1 MAPRSFPDTA
11 QSASA
16 AASGQPAVSPGR
28 DPSWNNA
35 DIELTAS
42 LISALAHPLRLSIV
56 AVLADGERSVTEL
69 CDLLWSTQP
78 NISHHLAILH
88 SRNVVSF
95 RREAK
100 RALYALT
107 DIRLGDFPAMVPTT
121 SPEGACS

>member
-1 MAPRSFPDTA
+1 MSPRSFPKTA
-11 QSASA
+11 NIALAPAPDQT
-16 AASGQPAVSPGR
+16 AVSPR
-28 DPSWNNA
+28 SDPSWNNA

-69 CDLLWSTQP
+69 CDLLWSSQP
-78 NISHHLAILH
+78 NISHHLGILH

-100 RALYALT
+100 RAFYALT
-107 DIRLGDFPAMVPTT
+107 DTRLGKFPAMVPTT